1 MKSIKD
7 LLPEKTVNTL
17 IQICRVYNLKGY
29 SVLKKDDLIVLII
42 ENLKNYQVKEN
53 IKSLIPN
60 NGTTALILKS
70 FIDNKNEIGYSNLR
84 REVLKKRSGSAFR
97 HYFQEL
103 MINFILFENESSDD
117 DTLYLPK
124 EFNNFAKKVIDE
136 KLEEDIPED
145 HIEILSKEEE
155 EKEKKEIN
163 TIDRL
168 LYSKKYTDVETL
180 SNLLK
185 RLNKLYSGNKSQLIE
200 RLLYESEM
208 SVENIIDKI
217 FGKNDLREICIDFN
231 LFFSGN
237 KIELTKRILD
247 KLPPASPKKV
257 FKSKPKPKIVAKKIK
272 SKHERAEIMAS
283 RKAEKKLQVIKTK
296 TSKIETE
303 DLTKKVYN
311 FLNKYKLDYMSIT
324 KQEIL
329 QASVFSALNSLNQFI
344 DGFKDARV
352 TRIKKEPLI
361 LIEKNNKII
370 PISVWYF
377 DKNKSPT
384 PQKERITH
392 RNMLYNDK
400 YGKELISYIYD
411 PGSKLD
417 NDTRTMYE
425 NLLKLIYKTERQ
437 FNK

>member
-1 MKSIKD
+1 MKSIID

-29 SVLKKDDLIVLII
+29 SALKKDELIVLII
-42 ENLKNYQVKEN
+42 ENLKNYQVKET
-53 IKSLIPN
+53 IQSLIPN

-70 FIDNKNEIGYSNLR
+70 FFDNKNEISYSNLR

-185 RLNKLYSGNKSQLIE
+185 RLNKPYSGNKSQLIE
-200 RLLYESEM
+200 RILYESEM
-208 SVENIIDKI
+208 TLENVINKI
-217 FGKNDLREICIDFN
+217 FGKNDLREICLDFN

-237 KIELTKRILD
+237 KIELIKRILE
-247 KLPPASPKKV
+247 KLPPAFPKKV
-257 FKSKPKPKIVAKKIK
+257 FKEKPKIKKIIK
-272 SKHERAEIMAS
+272 DLKRKVENKEVLAS
-283 RKAEKKLQVIKTK
+283 GKVEKQLTE
-296 TSKIETE
+296 KIEKLPGRKKINLKKDIFDFLFNL
-303 DLTKKVYN
+303 DLDFLSISTKENLQGQIFMAIKN
-311 FLNKYKLDYMSIT
+311 IKNYKP
-324 KQEIL
+324 E
-329 QASVFSALNSLNQFI
+329 
-344 DGFKDARV
+344 FKDSIIIRDP
-352 TRIKKEPLI
+352 KEPI
-361 LIEKNNKII
+361 ITVKNNNKEVTIA
-370 PISVWYF
+370 VWYF
-377 DKNKSPT
+377 DKNRGYFT
-384 PQKERITH
+384 QKQKISFSIMTYK
-392 RNMLYNDK
+392 RNYSQD
-400 YGKELISYIYD
+400 LICYIYD
-411 PGSKLD
+411 PARKLD
-417 NDTRTMYE
+417 NESIDLFKDYA
-425 NLLKLIYKTERQ
+425 LLIYKTERQ
-437 FNK
+437 FKK